1 MLGIKKIDRYI
12 LKKFLPLF
20 FGAFFICLFVFMM
33 QFTWRYVDEL
43 IGKGLSLG
51 ILAQFFW
58 YMGVTLVPTS
68 LPLSV
73 LLASLITFGN
83 MGEQLE
89 LLSMK
94 AAGVPLVRIMRPVL
108 LVVVC
113 LTGLSFY
120 FQNKTSTQAQINL
133 QTLLFSM
140 KQQSPALEI
149 PEGIFYNGVPNVN
162 LYVQRK
168 NADTGM
174 LYDVVIY
181 KTDQGFDRAQ
191 IVLADSGRLE
201 MTADKMHLVLDLWQG
216 EQFENLQQQNFS
228 AMKASGVPYD
238 RETFDYKR
246 FLIDF
251 DSNFALMDTELLRD
265 MPQAKN
271 MEQIRLSVD
280 SMEARLDS
288 VGRTYYDE
296 ARARWYRMP
305 RIDKADSVK
314 LARRLASGI
323 MPFDTLLARAG
334 AQQMPTIMANARNSA
349 GMYRSE
355 LEWKSDVTNEGN
367 RLIRRHWV
375 EWHQKMTLSLACLFF
390 FFVGAPLGAI
400 IRKGGLGMPAVIS
413 VLIFIFYYIINT
425 SGMKMAR
432 DGSWNM
438 VYGMWV
444 SSAVLIPF
452 GAFLTY
458 KSNKDSVV
466 FNAELY
472 VAALRRLL
480 GLRTRRNIARKEVII
495 DDPDYERLSAELA
508 ALETDCRRYAGEAGL
523 HTMPSYRRIFFSPKT
538 DGRME
543 LLCER
548 IERAVEE
555 LANSRDLKILTE
567 LNELPVM
574 QPGAHVAPFASRRAN
589 IAAGLFLPLGVALWL
604 RIWRFRLRLKND
616 LRKTEKCLGH
626 IVRFIGQINAPT
638 AVGNG
643 GNEPGG
649 ADMLHGDSYIVH
661 GDAGIVH
668 SDACA
673 VHGNADKE
681 YRRRQVRR
689 RISYILAALLALA
702 CLWGV
707 VQAVGGG
714 KAARTSQERPAQR
727 RDAPADAAARPAPP
741 ALRRPT
747 DGVRPATTGLHP
759 VPTDNGRERTERQ
772 PAAPAVRRA
781 DAERQL
787 APANEPTNRLRK
799 RSLKLD
805 KPMKMLAPA
814 SE

>member
-1 MLGIKKIDRYI
+1 MLGIKKLDLYI

-43 IGKGLSLG
+43 IGKGLSIG
-51 ILAQFFW
+51 ILAKFFW
-58 YMGVTLVPTS
+58 YMGITLVPTS

-108 LVVVC
+108 LVVIC
-113 LTGLSFY
+113 LTGISFY

-149 PEGIFYNGVPNVN
+149 PEGVFYSGVPNVN

-168 NADTGM
+168 NAETGM
-174 LYDVVIY
+174 LYEVIIY

-191 IVLADSGRLE
+191 IVLADSGRME
-201 MTADKMHLVLDLWQG
+201 MTADKMHLTLDLWQG
-216 EQFENLQQQNFS
+216 EQFENLQAQNIS
-228 AMKASGVPYD
+228 AMKSSGVPYD
-238 RETFDYKR
+238 RETFAYKR

-251 DSNFALMDTELLRD
+251 DSNFALMDAELLRD

-271 MEQIRLSVD
+271 MYQIKTSVD
-280 SMEARLDS
+280 SMEAKLDS
-288 VGRTYYDE
+288 VGRTYYAE
-296 ARARWYRMP
+296 AKARWYKLP
-305 RIDKADSVK
+305 SIGKADSVK
-314 LARRLASGI
+314 LTHRMAKGNI
-323 MPFDTLLARAG
+323 EPFDTLLARTDAE
-334 AQQMPTIMANARNSA
+334 QLPTVLAAARNHA

-355 LEWKSDVTNEGN
+355 LEWKSVVTNDGN
-367 RLIRRHWV
+367 RLIRRHWI

-432 DGSWNM
+432 DGSWSM
-438 VYGMWV
+438 VYGMWI

-472 VAALRRLL
+472 TGLLRRLL
-480 GLRTRRNIARKEVII
+480 GLRSKRNIARKEVII
-495 DDPDYERLSAELA
+495 DDPDYGRLPAELVE
-508 ALETDCRRYAGEAGL
+508 LRENCRQYAGEAGL
-523 HTMPSYRRIFFSPKT
+523 RRLPDYRRIFFRPET
-538 DGRME
+538 DHRIEE
-543 LLCER
+543 LCARTER
-548 IERAVEE
+548 IVEE
-555 LANSRDLKILTE
+555 LSNSRDPKILAE
-567 LNELPVM
+567 LNELPVIHA
-574 QPGAHVAPFASRRAN
+574 GEHVSPFAGRRAN
-589 IAAGLFLPLGVALWL
+589 IAAGLFLPLGIVLWL
-604 RIWRFRLRLKND
+604 RIWRFRLRLLLD
-616 LRKTEKCLGH
+616 LRKTEKCCGH
-626 IVRFIGQINAPT
+626 LENFIGRLNTPEATWNSGDDTGETDEPAGGTQPGHRTRT
-638 AVGNG
+638 ARKWL
-643 GNEPGG
+643 
-649 ADMLHGDSYIVH
+649 A
-661 GDAGIVH
+661 
-668 SDACA
+668 
-673 VHGNADKE
+673 
-681 YRRRQVRR
+681 
-689 RISYILAALLALA
+689 RIAAALLALA

-707 VQAVGGG
+707 IQAVTDG
-714 KAARTSQERPAQR
+714 KAGSTDKARRELPPKTQPDDRKRPAT
-727 RDAPADAAARPAPP
+727 P

-747 DGVRPATTGLHP
+747 DS
-759 VPTDNGRERTERQ
+759 RQ
-772 PAAPAVRRA
+772 PAGL
-781 DAERQL
+781 EK
-787 APANEPTNRLRK
+787 PT
-799 RSLKLD
+799 
-805 KPMKMLAPA
+805 KMLPLVPN
-814 SE
+814 